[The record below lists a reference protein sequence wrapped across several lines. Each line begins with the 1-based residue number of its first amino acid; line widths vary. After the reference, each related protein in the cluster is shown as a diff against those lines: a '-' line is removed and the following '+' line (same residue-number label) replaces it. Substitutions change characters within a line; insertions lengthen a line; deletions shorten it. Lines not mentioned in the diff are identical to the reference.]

1 VNSEGMGFF
10 KPTQVKVLIVIILV
24 LVVGSTTA
32 YLLGT
37 RQNQPNAF
45 SQPIPSL
52 QVPSGTRFS
61 PTIVQPSLTTL
72 PTSMDQTT
80 TTGWQTYTNNKY
92 GFSFDYPS
100 KYSVTTAND
109 LGVGLVDKANG
120 QYEIFVTPEFVLS
133 LDENARNQT
142 FSDFAAKQAME
153 YCKASGSEGQSYCDK
168 VTQQTPLQNQHQLT
182 GHKFYFHWLHQKFQG
197 SAFVTVE
204 EATVGPVLVYDISK
218 QTNNAVRGLRISIDP
233 IGSQTNS
240 IDHSVLDSIGD
251 SIRFSQ

>member
-1 VNSEGMGFF
+1 MGFF
-10 KPTQVKVLIVIILV
+10 KQTWVLKLIVLILGVGITVIYWLGIREKQ
-24 LVVGSTTA
+24 SI
-32 YLLGT
+32 YL
-37 RQNQPNAF
+37 
-45 SQPIPSL
+45 SQPTPSS
-52 QVPSGTRFS
+52 QAQTITRFS
-61 PTIVQPSLTTL
+61 PTIVQRSPTFLPS
-72 PTSMDQTT
+72 SIGQTASNAN
-80 TTGWQTYTNNKY
+80 WKTYTFNKY

-133 LDENARNQT
+133 QDENAQNQT

-153 YCKASGSEGQSYCDK
+153 QCKASGSEGQSYCDK
-168 VTQQTPLQNQHQLT
+168 VTQQTPLQNQHRLT
-182 GHKFYFHWLHQKFQG
+182 GYKFYFHWLHQKFQR

-218 QTNNAVRGLRISIDP
+218 QTNNAVRGLRISMDP
-233 IGSQTNS
+233 IVSQTNS